1 VAESRSTF
9 IERLF
14 AQRGAL
20 EAFFRRRLR
29 SRSDAA
35 DFVQEVYLRMLRVSD
50 PDEIRNPEGYLFTV
64 AGNLLKEMGS
74 ADRRTV
80 SGLSAQALDAAQAAG
95 EIPRIDTAVDA
106 ARRVDRLQVV
116 LNELPPNCSAA
127 VILRYR
133 HELSHQEIAQR
144 LEVSPRMVKKYL
156 TQALNLCR
164 RRMARLR

>member
-1 VAESRSTF
+1 MAESRSAF

-14 AQRGAL
+14 AQRPAL
-20 EAFFRRRLR
+20 QAFFRRRLQ
-29 SRSDAA
+29 SSADAA

-64 AGNLLKEMGS
+64 AANLLKEMTS

-80 SGLSAQALDAAQAAG
+80 SGLSSEALDAAQAAG
-95 EIPRIDTAVDA
+95 EFPRIDTAVDA

-116 LNELPPNCSAA
+116 LSELPPNCSAA

-144 LEVSPRMVKKYL
+144 LDVSPRMVKKYL

>member
-29 SRSDAA
+29 SSADAA

-64 AGNLLKEMGS
+64 AANLLKEMAPLPLSGS
-74 ADRRTV
+74 PSSV
-80 SGLSAQALDAAQAAG
+80 SIGSSAGDPPV
-95 EIPRIDTAVDA
+95 EWP
-106 ARRVDRLQVV
+106 V
-116 LNELPPNCSAA
+116 LRS
-127 VILRYR
+127 
-133 HELSHQEIAQR
+133 
-144 LEVSPRMVKKYL
+144 
-156 TQALNLCR
+156 
-164 RRMARLR
+164 RLRM